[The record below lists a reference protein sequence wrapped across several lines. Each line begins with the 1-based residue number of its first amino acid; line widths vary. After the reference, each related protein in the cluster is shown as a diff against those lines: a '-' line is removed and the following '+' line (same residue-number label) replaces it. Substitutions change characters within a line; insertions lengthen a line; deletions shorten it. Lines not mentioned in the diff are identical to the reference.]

1 MASKKQAA
9 SAWLP
14 TKYCKEQK
22 IYTATA
28 TKICICTY
36 IKQQQQKFILKN
48 NNNKTLYSN
57 NKKNVYENVKTTK
70 QQKCVEQQPKQKSK

>member
-57 NKKNVYENVKTTK
+57 NKKIYIATTTK
-70 QQKCVEQQPKQKSK
+70 MWRQQNNKNV